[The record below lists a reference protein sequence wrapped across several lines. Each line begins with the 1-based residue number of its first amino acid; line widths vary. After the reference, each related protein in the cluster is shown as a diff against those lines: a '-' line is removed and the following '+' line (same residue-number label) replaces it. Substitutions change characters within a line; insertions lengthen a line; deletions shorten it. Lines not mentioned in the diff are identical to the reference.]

1 MASNSHLVSGASA
14 ATAQFNLYLFDIRM
28 FTKLTL
34 SGIPSVGN
42 TVGTKVTGS
51 TSGATGFIHSANNTI
66 LELINVVGSFNTGEK
81 IISSSSTETDE
92 MLEDSSNADLTVS
105 AVVVNTFDKVKQVYM
120 DDSNVAERRFYC

>member
-1 MASNSHLVSGASA
+1 
-14 ATAQFNLYLFDIRM
+14 M

-34 SGIPSVGN
+34 SGIPSGN

-51 TSGATGFIHSANNTI
+51 TSGATGFIHSANNI

-92 MLEDSSNADLTVS
+92 ILEDSSNADLTVS
-105 AVVVNTFDKVKQVYM
+105 GYYDKH
-120 DDSNVAERRFYC
+120 F